1 MSQENLK
8 PAEHELVTVLQT
20 FPNDNNATLMLAELK
35 FHSNDYTNAIAHYK
49 QILSRKPSKSVC
61 NTPMVCIISLC
72 SYSFKHCMYV
82 IYCHLPDCYK
92 ALAQLVEMLRRAGQ
106 LDDAIP
112 LLTAAEKSSSR
123 ASYDPGY
130 NYCQGLYHW

>member
-20 FPNDNNATLMLAELK
+20 FPNDDNATLMLAELK

-49 QILSRKPSKSVC
+49 QILSRKPSKSMY
-61 NTPMVCIISLC
+61 NISVVSSSACYLTVF
-72 SYSFKHCMYV
+72 S
-82 IYCHLPDCYK
+82 DCYK

-112 LLTAAEKSSSR
+112 LLTTAEKSSSR
-123 ASYDPGY
+123 VSYDPGY

>member
-1 MSQENLK
+1 M
-8 PAEHELVTVLQT
+8 
-20 FPNDNNATLMLAELK
+20 
-35 FHSNDYTNAIAHYK
+35 I
-49 QILSRKPSKSVC
+49 
-61 NTPMVCIISLC
+61 TPMPLLIINKSCLENQVSQCITFQLLLQVHDVS
-72 SYSFKHCMYV
+72 
-82 IYCHLPDCYK
+82 DCYK

-123 ASYDPGY
+123 VSYDPGY